1 MSLLHKVKKD
11 ENYRK
16 FKRILA
22 NSMQVDLE
30 AVYTE
35 VMGMHSARTMR
46 GLKGGDAGAR
56 KISKAAA
63 MDQSYRSRCVELNA
77 QVYRELSGLEI
88 AYDAIKG
95 HVVSN
100 YHKYLTGRSQADR
113 NLAFESLPTIR
124 KAKSRM
130 QELRH
135 TQKIVDMIIS
145 DLDQAGFT
153 VKHLLDS
160 LTVATKREYI
170 N

>member
-1 MSLLHKVKKD
+1 MSLLKNVKSD
-11 ENYRK
+11 ENYLK
-16 FKRILA
+16 FKRILT
-22 NSMQVDLE
+22 NSMKVDLDS
-30 AVYTE
+30 VYAE

-63 MDQSYRSRCVELNA
+63 MDQSYRSRCIELNA
-77 QVYRELSGLEI
+77 QVYRELSSLEI

-100 YHKYLTGRSQADR
+100 YGKHLTGRSQADR

-130 QELRH
+130 QELRS
-135 TQKIVDMIIS
+135 TQKIIDMIVG

-153 VKHLLDS
+153 TKHLLDA
-160 LTVATKREYI
+160 LTVSTKREYI